1 MAPGRC
7 TPVRPRTGGRPP
19 RAPARSGGNADTTVS
34 AMSVAADAQPD
45 HGTWRVQLLLA
56 ARGGQ
61 RAELAGRLVEEAPRL
76 AGLGRVIVLAQLDG
90 DLFPLANPLCRPF
103 DAVLE
108 VQRTGPGDAAP
119 IVDGLDKVLPAVGEL
134 IHPDLSGVLAGWPQD
149 VIPCDPTPVRYL
161 YLMRRKA
168 GTSPQQYFDYYFHH
182 HSRFGFKTPAIDGY
196 TQFHVDPEVLRRRR
210 PVDSASASTAPT
222 ASASS
227 TSRPSR
233 PSWAPSATAGSAPR
247 PWPTRRRSSTGT
259 TRSRSAPPPGT

>member
-1 MAPGRC
+1 
-7 TPVRPRTGGRPP
+7 
-19 RAPARSGGNADTTVS
+19 
-34 AMSVAADAQPD
+34 MSVAADAQPD

-108 VQRTGPGDAAP
+108 VQRPGPGDPAP
-119 IVDGLDKVLPAVGEL
+119 IVDGLDKALTAVGEL

-168 GTSPQQYFDYYFHH
+168 GTSSPQYLDYYFHH

-196 TQFHVDPEVLRRRR
+196 TQFHVDSESSAAAARRLGVGVHGADSVSELHLPSLEAFMGAIGDGRLGAEALADEETF
-210 PVDSASASTAPT
+210 VDRDNSVSFCTAT
-222 ASASS
+222 RYLSS
-227 TSRPSR
+227 
-233 PSWAPSATAGSAPR
+233 
-247 PWPTRRRSSTGT
+247 
-259 TRSRSAPPPGT
+259 

>member
-1 MAPGRC
+1 
-7 TPVRPRTGGRPP
+7 
-19 RAPARSGGNADTTVS
+19 
-34 AMSVAADAQPD
+34 MSVADDAQPD

-108 VQRTGPGDAAP
+108 VQRTGPGDATP
-119 IVDGLDKVLPAVGEL
+119 IVDGLDQVLPAVGEL

-196 TQFHVDPEVLRRRR
+196 TQFHVDPESSAEAARRLGVGVHGADSVSELHLPSLEAFMGAIGDGRLGAEALADEETF
-210 PVDSASASTAPT
+210 VDRDNSVSFCTA
-222 ASASS
+222 
-227 TSRPSR
+227 
-233 PSWAPSATAGSAPR
+233 
-247 PWPTRRRSSTGT
+247 TRYLS
-259 TRSRSAPPPGT
+259 P